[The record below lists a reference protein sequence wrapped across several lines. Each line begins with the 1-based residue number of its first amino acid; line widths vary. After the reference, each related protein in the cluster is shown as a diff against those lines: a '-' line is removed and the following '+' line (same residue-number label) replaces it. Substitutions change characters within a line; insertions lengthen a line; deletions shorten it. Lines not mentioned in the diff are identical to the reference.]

1 MNEIEEIRTEMQEAI
16 DLVRKLTKADPAA
29 ILRRVEIL
37 RAIARAARGN
47 AAARAY
53 IERLLEAPAK
63 RFPEHA
69 ATFRA
74 TYLDG
79 ETRPSPRQLAR
90 QFYVDPSTVVKRNS
104 HIFEAML
111 PTAFGVYGIFLTDEE
126 LEYHVGDAGEPRE
139 AARSV
144 GEE

>member
-1 MNEIEEIRTEMQEAI
+1 MNEIEEIRAEIQEAI
-16 DLVRKLTKADPAA
+16 DFTRKLTKADPAA
-29 ILRRVEIL
+29 TLRRVEIL
-37 RAIARAARGN
+37 RAVARAARGN
-47 AAARAY
+47 TAARAY

-63 RFPEHA
+63 HFPEHA

-90 QFYVDPSTVVKRNS
+90 RFHIDLSTVTKRNR

-111 PTAFGVYGIFLTDEE
+111 PAAFGVYGVFFTDGE
-126 LEYHVGDAGEPRE
+126 LECHAEDAGDPRE

-144 GEE
+144 GER